1 LLNGNNEVWL
11 IQKKEPSKENAW
23 GRGRTFIA
31 GANLLLITNINA
43 TYKQSAC
50 LGSSTWELVWI
61 ALISSVPFW
70 MFRALL
76 RWIPGDKSEN
86 M

>member
-1 LLNGNNEVWL
+1 LLNRNNEVWL
-11 IQKKEPSKENAW
+11 IQKNEPSKENEW
-23 GRGRTFIA
+23 GGGRKFIA
-31 GANLLLITNINA
+31 GANLLITNINA

-50 LGSSTWELVWI
+50 LVSSTWELVWI

-76 RWIPGDKSEN
+76 R
-86 M
+86 